1 MAPRYQI
8 KPQHEESGLYIFVLK
23 RLVSKACWPWS
34 CPGCLSVQVW
44 HGGEGWARS
53 GSLIQILKATGTQ
66 DAEFTLTWSSTDLPK
81 KKKKRCAQ
89 RSLLNPN
96 TASQTEHPIYPN
108 LHIPSMH
115 LRGRIR
121 WGCKFGLLSQKD
133 PGLLLTG
140 FVTFEK
146 LLKPFKSQVPHL

>member
-23 RLVSKACWPWS
+23 RLVSKALLAIKLPRLLECASLAWGGGVGEEWFLNTNLESRRHPRCW
-34 CPGCLSVQVW
+34 V
-44 HGGEGWARS
+44 RS
-53 GSLIQILKATGTQ
+53 YLEQHWPT
-66 DAEFTLTWSSTDLPK
+66 K
-81 KKKKRCAQ
+81 KKDV
-89 RSLLNPN
+89 LNSPYS
-96 TASQTEHPIYPN
+96 TPTQPAKTEHPIYPK

-121 WGCKFGLLSQKD
+121 WGYKFGPLSQKD